1 MDPVL
6 LSRWLTFVTLGFHI
20 LYATIGVGLPLMIV
34 LYQWLGIKTG
44 DDDYRL
50 MARRVTRGFT
60 VSVAVGVVTGTAI
73 GIQLS
78 LLWPRFMAL
87 AGEVIA
93 LPLFLETFAFFV
105 EAIFL
110 GAYVYAWGRYKSPRL
125 NLMLLIPVAIG
136 GAFSAFF
143 ITSVNAF
150 MNTPQGFVLTPEGL
164 SNIRPLVAMFN
175 PATPTKVSHVLSSA
189 YMTAAFL
196 LVSISAWGYRRASSE
211 AIRSYY
217 WKALKVALVSG
228 LVFSLATALIGDFSG
243 KFLAVYQP
251 EKLAAAEWLF
261 QTEEKAPLLLFGWLG
276 EGERIVGALSF
287 PFALSFLAHGTLTAK
302 VTGLDQ
308 FDRDVWPPLI
318 IHYFFDVMVLIG
330 VFLIILALW
339 ILWVMHRQEKQTIH
353 PAVERQGGEGALKKW
368 HTNLLTLSGPLAFL
382 AIEFGW
388 IFAEMGRQPW
398 ILRGFM
404 RTHEAATTSSDVAW
418 LIILF
423 VLLYTFL
430 GIGTLVIL
438 KRIARRP
445 TLSEERLRMRS

>member
-34 LYQWLGIKTG
+34 LYHWLGIKTG

-93 LPLFLETFAFFV
+93 LPLFLETFAFFI

-164 SNIRPLVAMFN
+164 ANIRPLAAMFN
-175 PATPTKVSHVLSSA
+175 PATSTKVSHVLSSA

-196 LVSISAWGYRRASSE
+196 LVSISAWGYRRATSE
-211 AIRSYY
+211 EIRSYY
-217 WKALKVALVSG
+217 RKALKVALVSG

-308 FDRDVWPPLI
+308 FDRDVWPPLV
-318 IHYFFDVMVLIG
+318 IHYFFDLMVFIG
-330 VFLIILALW
+330 IFLIMLALW
-339 ILWVMHRQEKQTIH
+339 ILWVMHRQEKKTSDPQAHQAFSGTLKRWQT
-353 PAVERQGGEGALKKW
+353 G
-368 HTNLLTLSGPLAFL
+368 LLIVSGPLSFL
-382 AIEFGW
+382 AIELGW

-398 ILRGFM
+398 ILRGYM
-404 RTHEAATTSSDVAW
+404 RTTEAATTASDVGW
-418 LIILF
+418 LLVLF

-430 GIGTLVIL
+430 GFGTLVIL
-438 KRIARRP
+438 RRIARRP
-445 TLSEERLRMRS
+445 TLSEERLRLRS